1 MTLLIALL
9 LAAPT
14 APPYPFARIDDV
26 PLDFTPA
33 AFACY
38 PRADHEVVIAVMRLL
53 ADRGLDTWRDEDDL
67 RPGDDWAL
75 AIKRAIRRADAVL
88 AFLAAD
94 GPTAQQALEI
104 LAAGSSG
111 VPVIPVLLPDYEG
124 DELPEP
130 LRATQAVDLR
140 TTPIGRA
147 ADLLAEGVRAAAEGR
162 GS

>member
-1 MTLLIALL
+1 MSPKTTFGSPD
-9 LAAPT
+9 AAGRY
-14 APPYPFARIDDV
+14 AV
-26 PLDFTPA
+26 PHDFTTLRVL
-33 AFACY
+33 ACY
-38 PRADHEVVIAVMRLL
+38 HRPDAPVVDLIMALL
-53 ADRGLDTWRDEDDL
+53 ADRGLETWRDEADL
-67 RPGDDWAL
+67 KPGDDWAL
-75 AIKRAIRRADAVL
+75 KIKRAIRRADAVL

-124 DELPEP
+124 DELPEQ
-130 LRATQAVDLR
+130 LRAIEAVDLR

>member
-1 MTLLIALL
+1 MTLLLALL

-104 LAAGSSG
+104 LAAG
-111 VPVIPVLLPDYEG
+111 
-124 DELPEP
+124 
-130 LRATQAVDLR
+130 
-140 TTPIGRA
+140 
-147 ADLLAEGVRAAAEGR
+147 LLAEGVRAATEGR

>member
-1 MTLLIALL
+1 M
-9 LAAPT
+9 PH
-14 APPYPFARIDDV
+14 
-26 PLDFTPA
+26 DFTTLRI
-33 AFACY
+33 FACY
-38 PRADHEVVIAVMRLL
+38 RRPDAPVVVALLALL

-75 AIKRAIRRADAVL
+75 AIKRNIRRADAVL
-88 AFLAAD
+88 AFLAAN

-111 VPVIPVLLPDYEG
+111 VPVIPVLLPDYQG

-140 TTPIGRA
+140 TTPLGRA
-147 ADLLAEGVRAAAEGR
+147 AARRPAGGGGGAEGR

>member
-1 MTLLIALL
+1 V
-9 LAAPT
+9 
-14 APPYPFARIDDV
+14 PPYPFARIDDV

-88 AFLAAD
+88 AFLAAN

-124 DELPEP
+124 DELPEQ
-130 LRATQAVDLR
+130 LRAIEAVDLR